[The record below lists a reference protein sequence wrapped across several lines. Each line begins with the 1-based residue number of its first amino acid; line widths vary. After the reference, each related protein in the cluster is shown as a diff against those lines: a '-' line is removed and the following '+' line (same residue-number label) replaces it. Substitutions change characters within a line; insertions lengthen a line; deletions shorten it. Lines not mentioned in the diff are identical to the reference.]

1 MEEKKQR
8 ARAAVIREMM
18 FLGLYVLG
26 ELRGEILNDAANSVS
41 DSYEEYMEIW
51 NYLQCVF

>member
-8 ARAAVIREMM
+8 ARASVIREMM
-18 FLGLYVLG
+18 FLGFDGLG
-26 ELRGEILNDAANSVS
+26 EHRGEILNDAANSVAENY
-41 DSYEEYMEIW
+41 DEYMEIW

>member
-1 MEEKKQR
+1 MEEKKKR

-18 FLGLYVLG
+18 FLDFDGLG
-26 ELRGEILNDAANSVS
+26 EHRGEILNDAANSVA
-41 DSYEEYMEIW
+41 DSYDEYMEIW